1 MTRLSFPDHRG
12 HRVHRVRKARRAR
25 GSRCLLTGL
34 FAAGI
39 GLAVVTSSAQTAAP
53 GPSLDDLLGL
63 DPAPADPAEPADGAD
78 PAAAPEP
85 DVASDPEPAP
95 ITEPTG
101 EAFEAAAAQMD
112 QAASRLDGSR
122 DAGLDTQ
129 RLQEDVLAR
138 LDQLIADAVNNAAPP
153 PPGGGGGSPSGT
165 PDNGDAQPGGEP
177 GNGDGAPPAPGA
189 GAGPA
194 SGTPAGAEPGNSAS
208 QGGFSPGQ
216 VGPTGPEA
224 GPLREVRTEW
234 GALPPRL
241 RDELSNGLDE
251 PFSPVYRRQTEAFYR
266 RLAEDAAQ

>member
-1 MTRLSFPDHRG
+1 MIRLSPPDFC
-12 HRVHRVRKARRAR
+12 VRHAR
-25 GSRCLLTGL
+25 GSRRLWSGL
-34 FAAGI
+34 FAV
-39 GLAVVTSSAQTAAP
+39 GLGVATAVSSAQTATP

-63 DPAPADPAEPADGAD
+63 DPAPAEPADSTDSTETPATD
-78 PAAAPEP
+78 PAVDPTSDPTPAPEP
-85 DVASDPEPAP
+85 A
-95 ITEPTG
+95 G
-101 EAFEAAAAQMD
+101 EAFAAAAAQME
-112 QAASRLDGSR
+112 QAASRLDASR
-122 DAGLDTQ
+122 DPGLDTQ

-138 LDQLIADAVNNAAPP
+138 LDQLIAEAINNAAPP
-153 PPGGGGGSPSGT
+153 PPSGGGGSGSGK

-177 GNGDGAPPAPGA
+177 GNGDGAPAPGA
-189 GAGPA
+189 GQP
-194 SGTPAGAEPGNSAS
+194 SGAPAGASPGSEAS